1 MTDKVTI
8 EVKLWAVPSDSVEF
22 IITKDGKSC
31 PGVDVILCTK
41 GVLPISKSK
50 ITDSSGAV
58 VFSSFDIIPELPS
71 TEVWKGNWLF
81 FASLPNSEYGFWKD
95 GIIFTGGK
103 SYTFALKKYK
113 EAPKFFI
120 KMELKDVI
128 GVELFSQVV
137 ASVEETALGWAGL
150 EVLKVEGKGTRTITV
165 VFSPPWHSSPIIIE
179 WAAVWFI
186 LKVLAVAGAIIAI
199 LVVYKWTFGEWAAP
213 VAAAGLGLGIVALLL
228 LTRRKEEEKRTYQRL

>member
-1 MTDKVTI
+1 MTGTTSI
-8 EVKLWAVPSDSVEF
+8 EVKLLTVASDSVGF
-22 IITKDGKSC
+22 SITKEGKPC
-31 PGVDVILCTK
+31 PGAEVTLCTK
-41 GVLPISKSK
+41 GVLPISKSRT
-50 ITDSSGAV
+50 TDESGAV

-81 FASLPNSEYGFWKD
+81 FVSADPDYGFWKD
-95 GIIFTGGK
+95 NAIFTPGK
-103 SYTFALKKYK
+103 SYTFALKRYK

-128 GVELFSQVV
+128 GAELFGQVV

-150 EVLKVEGKGTRTITV
+150 EVIKVEGKGTRTITV
-165 VFSPPWHSSPIIIE
+165 VFSPPWHSSPIVIE

-213 VAAAGLGLGIVALLL
+213 LAMGLGLAAIVALLL